1 MELNSLNS
9 NDRGP
14 SKEHPYEVLSKLAQ
28 WFRRKRFLKIFPKHK
43 LQMVWVKGHANN
55 TENERCDKLAV
66 DAAKGDNLIPDLGFE
81 NPPSGPLFKND

>member
-28 WFRRKRFLKIFPKHK
+28 WFRTERFLKISLCKTDNPNVIVSNANELKGENCNEIRKYYNSK
-43 LQMVWVKGHANN
+43 L
-55 TENERCDKLAV
+55 
-66 DAAKGDNLIPDLGFE
+66 
-81 NPPSGPLFKND
+81 